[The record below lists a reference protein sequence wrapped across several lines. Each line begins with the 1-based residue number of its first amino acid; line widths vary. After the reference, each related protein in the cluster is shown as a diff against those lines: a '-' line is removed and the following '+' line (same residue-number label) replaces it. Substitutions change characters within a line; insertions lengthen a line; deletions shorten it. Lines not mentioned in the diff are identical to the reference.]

1 MAASSSKSEIQ
12 THLDKK
18 LITFDEKTCRN
29 VDKFPVNFSGVP
41 DIGEKIFGFLDFKDL
56 NNCLTVWQN
65 WISCISTNLPNY
77 IKLAE
82 NTFNVE
88 ILEYLNSMT

>member
-41 DIGEKIFGFLDFKDL
+41 EIGEKIFGFLDFYRLKQL
-56 NNCLTVWQN
+56 SHRLQG
-65 WISCISTNLPNY
+65 
-77 IKLAE
+77 LAKFPTRKKNIVGSNFGKRE
-82 NTFNVE
+82 SQT
-88 ILEYLNSMT
+88 